1 MEIRLNNVSKK
12 FGSNHIIKNFTALFK
27 KKKYA
32 ITGNNGSGK
41 TTLLKLIAN
50 LLIPSEGKI
59 HYLENGLILEK
70 ESISNKIFFTA
81 PYQELIEELTIK
93 EFLLFHYK
101 FRKYIDNPLNILSNF
116 QIESFKNTIIKNL
129 SSGTEQKLKLL
140 ISFNT
145 ESDFILLD
153 EPTTNLDYN
162 GKQIYQYAYK
172 KYTDKRGVI
181 IATNTQDDIINKES
195 EIIKL
200 S

>member
-1 MEIRLNNVSKK
+1 MEINFDNVSKK
-12 FGSNHIIKNFTALFK
+12 FGSNYILKNFTASFK
-27 KKKYA
+27 KKSYA

-59 HYLENGLILEK
+59 SYLENDLNLEK
-70 ESISNKIFFTA
+70 EIISKKIFFSS
-81 PYQELIEELTIK
+81 PYQELVEEMTIK

-101 FRKYIDNPLNILSNF
+101 FRKYIDEPLKVLSF
-116 QIESFKNTIIKNL
+116 FKIESFRDCTIKNL

-145 ESDFILLD
+145 ISDFILLD
-153 EPTTNLDYN
+153 EPTTNLDNN
-162 GKQIYQYAYK
+162 GKIIYRDAYR
-172 KYTDKRGVI
+172 KYSDKRGII
-181 IATNTQDDIINKES
+181 IATNSKDDIINKES
-195 EIIKL
+195 EIINL